1 MTLYPSTCHGI
12 DALIGGGFPTG
23 VVSHIYG
30 EPGSGKTSL
39 CIQLATSVIRSEK
52 RVIFIASDP
61 FPSERFAQIA
71 ATDTATLSQKLLVFE
86 VKSFDQQRVTL
97 RNIRK
102 IAKENVGLIIF
113 DAVTTYYRLEQAKDT
128 EIRSRQ
134 AFANQVLLLLGL
146 AKKYDLA
153 VTLTNQVYVDTDTQE
168 VLPVAGYL
176 LDNVSAIV
184 LQFVKTHS
192 ERRRAILKKHSS
204 MPLETSAYFK
214 ITGQGLSDA

>member
-30 EPGSGKTSL
+30 EPGSGKSSL

-192 ERRRAILKKHSS
+192 ERRRAILKKHSL

>member
-192 ERRRAILKKHSS
+192 ERRRAILKKHSL